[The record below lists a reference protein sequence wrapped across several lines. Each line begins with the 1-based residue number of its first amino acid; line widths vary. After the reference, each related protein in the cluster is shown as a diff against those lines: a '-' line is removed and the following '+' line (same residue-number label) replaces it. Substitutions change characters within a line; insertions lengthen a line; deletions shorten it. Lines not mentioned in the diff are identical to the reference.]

1 MLRGLR
7 KSSTGWVG
15 KSIMFVV
22 VGFLALSFVVW
33 GIGDIFRGFGRSTF
47 AKVGGTEVTIEQ
59 FRQIYNDRLQTLSRQ
74 LRQPLT
80 MEQARQRGYDRAIVS
95 EFVAQLALDERARAL
110 RLGISD
116 ADISKRIVSNP
127 SFQGP
132 SGQFDRARFSDI
144 IRQMGYTEA
153 RFIAEQRR
161 ELVRRQ
167 IEETIKGASILPNAA
182 VEAAERFQNEQRTIE
197 YVLLDRAKA
206 GEVAPPT
213 PEALAKYFEDRK
225 LFFRA
230 PEFRKLVIVS
240 LIPKEQARSIEISD
254 ADLRKAYDERRSRF
268 VTPEQREIHQIVFP
282 NAEDA
287 ATAAERIAKG
297 ATFTE
302 IATERGLSETDS
314 NLGLITKA
322 AIIDRAIADAA
333 FELKQDELS
342 KPVQGRFGTALLLV
356 VKIDPEHVRAFEE
369 VSEELKAALGTER
382 AKAEVL
388 TVYDKIE
395 DERSLGKTLAESA
408 AQLKLATRTVE
419 LDRNGRG
426 RDGNPVP
433 ELPESQRLL
442 AGAFAAEIG
451 IEIDPL
457 KVDDGYIWYEV
468 TEITPA
474 RERTLDEVRER
485 VETRWRDDEI
495 ATRLR
500 TKAGELLE
508 KLKAGT
514 PLAELAMAE
523 GLMVETKTG
532 VKRGSTGAPLSPR
545 ALDAIFRTPKD
556 TASFAPSSTG
566 SEQAV
571 EIGEQIVFRVTEITL
586 PNVDLASGTSKNI
599 REVLSRMAADD
610 LFSEYLAQLES
621 EIGVTIN
628 QAALR
633 QIVSGA
639 RGDLDDNN

>member
-15 KSIMFVV
+15 KTIMIAV
-22 VGFLALSFVVW
+22 VGFLALSFAVW

-47 AKVGGTEVTIEQ
+47 AKIGGTEVTIEQ
-59 FRQIYNDRLQTLSRQ
+59 FRQIYNDRLQLLSRQ

-116 ADISKRIVSNP
+116 ADISKRIVGNP
-127 SFQGP
+127 AFQGP
-132 SGQFDRARFSDI
+132 NGQFDRGRFVEI

-182 VEAAERFQNEQRTIE
+182 VEAAERYQNEQRTIE

-206 GEVAPPT
+206 GEVATPT
-213 PEALAKYFEDRK
+213 PEVLAKYFEDRK
-225 LFFRA
+225 LLFRA
-230 PEFRKLVIVS
+230 PEYRKLAIVS
-240 LIPKEQARSIEISD
+240 LIPSEQARGIEISD
-254 ADLRKAYDERRSRF
+254 ADLRKAYEERRSRF
-268 VTPEQREIHQIVFP
+268 VTAEQRAIRQIVFP
-282 NAEDA
+282 NAVDA
-287 ATAAERIAKG
+287 AAAAVRIANG
-297 ATFTE
+297 TTFAE
-302 IATERGLSETDS
+302 IATERGLSETDTD
-314 NLGLITKA
+314 LGLMTKA

-356 VKIDPEHVRAFEE
+356 TKIDPEHVRAFEE
-369 VSEELKAALGTER
+369 VSDELKTALANER
-382 AKAEVL
+382 AKTEMLA
-388 TVYDKIE
+388 VYDKIE
-395 DERSLGKTLAESA
+395 DERSLGKTLAEA
-408 AQLKLATRTVE
+408 AAKLKLAVRTVE
-419 LDRNGRG
+419 VDRNGRD
-426 RDGNPVP
+426 RDGIPVKD
-433 ELPESQRLL
+433 LPEPQRLL
-442 AGAFAAEIG
+442 TGAFAAEMG

-468 TEITPA
+468 TEITQA
-474 RERTLDEVRER
+474 RDRTLDEVRER

-500 TKAGELLE
+500 AKAAELLE

-523 GLMVETKTG
+523 GLTVETKVE

-556 TASFAPSSTG
+556 TAGFAPATTG
-566 SEQAV
+566 AEQPA
-571 EIGEQIVFRVTEITL
+571 ELGEQIVFRVTAITL
-586 PNVDLASGTSKNI
+586 PTVDLASGQSKNI

-610 LFSEYLAQLES
+610 LFAEYLAQLES

-633 QIVSGA
+633 QIITGA